1 MNVLEISVQ
10 TLRNNITIIKE
21 YVGSAKI
28 CFPVKANAYGHGL
41 ELIVEHS
48 HDLVDFFAVANVLE
62 AFRVLDVVEKPVMIF
77 GVIEY
82 NYIDRIL
89 SKNIR
94 VSIQDYNDIEKLEKF
109 AKYYN
114 KKLFVHVNI
123 NTGMN
128 RMGVDYNDACR
139 TIQRAYESDWLI
151 LEGVYSHLACADNRD
166 HPTNIKQKNRFDSIV
181 KFTKGLSQDIICHLS
196 NSYGFLGQKGI
207 CYDMVRPGILSYG
220 FLPEFYVDRVIR
232 EIKPIAR
239 LLSKVVKI
247 ITLQEGEGVGY
258 SLIYRGFEGEQ
269 LAVIP
274 IGYGDGFPRE
284 LGDRGF
290 VNINDVMY
298 PMAGRMSMDGL
309 TVSLGINEYDVKVGD
324 TVELISAIPRNRNS
338 AFSIAKQ
345 TNTIEY
351 DIMSTLNDRIIRKII

>member
-1 MNVLEISVQ
+1 MNVLEINVQ
-10 TLRNNITIIKE
+10 ILRNNIKLIKK
-21 YVGSAKI
+21 YVGNVRI

-41 ELIVEHS
+41 ELIVQHS
-48 HDLVDFFAVANVLE
+48 HDLVDFFAVANILE
-62 AFRVLDVVEKPVMIF
+62 AFRVLDVVEKSVMIF

-114 KKLFVHVNI
+114 KKPFVHVNI

-139 TIQRAYESDWLI
+139 TIQKAYESDWLI

-181 KFTKGLSQDIICHLS
+181 EFTKELSQDIICHLS

-239 LLSKVVKI
+239 LISEVVKI

-258 SLIYRGFEGEQ
+258 SLIYRGYEGEQ

-290 VNINDVMY
+290 VSINGVMY

-309 TVSLGINEYDVKVGD
+309 TVSLGHNEHNVKVGD
-324 TVELISAIPRNRNS
+324 VVELISDIPRNRNS
-338 AFSIAKQ
+338 AFLIAKQ

-351 DIMSTLNDRIIRKII
+351 DIMSTLNDRVIRKLI

>member
-1 MNVLEISVQ
+1 MNVLEISAQ
-10 TLRNNITIIKE
+10 TLRNNIRIIKE

-114 KKLFVHVNI
+114 KKPFVHVNL

-128 RMGVDYNDACR
+128 RMGVDYSDACR

-166 HPTNIKQKNRFDSIV
+166 HPTNIKQKNRFDGIV
-181 KFTKGLSQDIICHLS
+181 EFTKGLSQDIICHLS

-220 FLPEFYVDRVIR
+220 FLPEFYVDRAIR